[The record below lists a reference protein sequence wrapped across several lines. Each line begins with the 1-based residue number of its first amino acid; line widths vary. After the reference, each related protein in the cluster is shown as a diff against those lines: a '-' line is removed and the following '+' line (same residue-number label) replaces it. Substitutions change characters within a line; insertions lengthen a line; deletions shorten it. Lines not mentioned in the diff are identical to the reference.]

1 MVAPMT
7 LARYF
12 VFARGANWI
21 VAVDGQPIGR
31 HPTRSE
37 ALGSAIVMADLMG
50 SMHHDA
56 DVMVESEDG
65 QLSLAWT
72 FGRDPLPQTGA
83 RAA

>member
-1 MVAPMT
+1 MSF
-7 LARYF
+7 ARYF
-12 VFARGANWI
+12 VFSRAGDWI
-21 VAVDGQPIGR
+21 VALDGAPIAMQADR
-31 HPTRSE
+31 E
-37 ALGSAIVMADLMG
+37 AALNSAIVMSDLMG

-72 FGRDPLPQTGA
+72 FGRDLLPQTGA